1 MSEIMP
7 LPAGVLAVIEKLN
20 AAGYEAYAVGGC
32 VRNFLLGLT
41 PKDYDVTT
49 SARPE
54 QTKAVLEGFRTIDTG
69 IKYGT
74 VTVLSDG
81 IPTEVT
87 TYRVDGDYT
96 DNRRPDSV
104 EFTTRLAEDLKRRDF
119 TVNAMAYNPKTG
131 FVDIFGG
138 SWVRHGRPRPAREQA
153 REQG

>member
-1 MSEIMP
+1 MNENMR
-7 LPAGVLAVIEKLN
+7 LPEGVLAVIERLN

-49 SARPE
+49 SAKPE
-54 QTKAVLEGFRTIDTG
+54 QTKAALSDFRTLDTG

-74 VTVLSDG
+74 ITVISDG
-81 IPTEVT
+81 MPIEVT
-87 TYRVDGDYT
+87 TYRVDGEYT

-104 EFTTRLAEDLKRRDF
+104 AFTTRLAEDLRRRDF
-119 TVNAMAYNPKTG
+119 TINAMAYNPKTG

-138 SWVRHGRPRPAREQA
+138 REDLKKGIIRDRRPR
-153 REQG
+153 